1 MTFAN
6 GALQAAIVT
15 DAAAPLQHMTFEEFR
30 TRPADP
36 KANPTTLVFVP
47 NGMGGVSAVRVYGVT
62 FARARG
68 RN

>member
-1 MTFAN
+1 
-6 GALQAAIVT
+6 
-15 DAAAPLQHMTFEEFR
+15 MTFEEFR